1 MEQPVVKPRNL
12 YLKRIEPHI
21 RKNYIKVLTGLRRSG
36 KSYLMLNLAESINAS
51 DPQANI
57 IYINKEH
64 YEFDHIKDYHDL
76 QAFFDNRVKDTSNN
90 YFFVDEIQEIEEFQK
105 CVRNVLS
112 KNLADIYIS
121 GSNADLLSGEL
132 ATLLSGRYVEI
143 RVHPLSY
150 TEFAEFFGLEYSDD
164 TFNQYIKQGGLPGLL
179 HVSGGEEP
187 VHDYRKGI
195 LSTVLLKDVVARYN
209 IRNISFLENL
219 VRYLAGNIGSLV
231 TAKNIS
237 DYLKSQ
243 RVAVSP
249 NLVLDYLDHLCK
261 AFFVNKVKRKE
272 IVGKKIFEVGE
283 KYYFEDIGLRNT
295 VSAFS
300 PGDIA
305 GILENVV
312 CNHLQIAG
320 YEVFVGKKDHK
331 EVDFIAGKDG
341 ETIYVQVCYLLAG
354 EKVMERE
361 FGNLESIPDNYK
373 KFVVSMDKI
382 TSPNTYKGI
391 EHKYLPDF
399 CRQLPEGV

>member
-1 MEQPVVKPRNL
+1 MNQPVMKPRNL

-36 KSYLMLNLAESINAS
+36 KSYLMLNLVEKINAT

-64 YEFDHIKDYHDL
+64 YEFDNIRDYHDL
-76 QAFFDNRVKDTSNN
+76 QAFFDNKAKSGVNN
-90 YFFVDEIQEIEEFQK
+90 YFVVDEIQEIEEFQK

-150 TEFAEFFGLEYSDD
+150 VEFTEFFGLEYSDG
-164 TFNQYIKQGGLPGLL
+164 TFNRYLKQGGLPGLL

-187 VHDYRKGI
+187 VNDYRKGI
-195 LSTVLLKDVVARYN
+195 LSTVLLKDIVARYN
-209 IRNISFLENL
+209 IRNISVLENL

-231 TAKNIS
+231 SAKNIS

-261 AFFVNKVKRKE
+261 AFFVNKVQRKE
-272 IVGKKIFEVGE
+272 IAGKKIFEIGE
-283 KYYFEDIGLRNT
+283 KYYFEDTGLRNT
-295 VSAFS
+295 VIAFR

-312 CNHLQIAG
+312 FNHLRIAD

-331 EVDFIAGKDG
+331 EVDFIAEKDG
-341 ETIYVQVCYLLAG
+341 ETIYVQVSYLLAG
-354 EKVMERE
+354 ENVVERK
-361 FGNLESIPDNYK
+361 FGNLASIPDNYK
-373 KFVVSMDKI
+373 KFVVTMDKV
-382 TSPNTYKGI
+382 TAPNTYKGI

-399 CRQLPEGV
+399 CRELPDGI